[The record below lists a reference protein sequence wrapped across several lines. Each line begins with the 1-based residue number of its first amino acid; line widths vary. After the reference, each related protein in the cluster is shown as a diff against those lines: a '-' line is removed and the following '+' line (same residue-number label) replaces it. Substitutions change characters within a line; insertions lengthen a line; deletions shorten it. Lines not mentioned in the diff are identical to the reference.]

1 MPKTDDGE
9 PMKKV
14 RARRGSEPFE
24 INPKGDYS
32 LLDNLTS
39 GRDEKGDAVD
49 YQKPAK
55 KDG

>member
-49 YQKPAK
+49 YQKPVK
-55 KDG
+55 KDE